1 MSNSQ
6 GQVWFPYK
14 SHRHWQT
21 SSRQLAR
28 AVTLASSVVVFFTVC
43 KSQLQCTLSQFTTRQ
58 LVCVGRGMLTV
69 KCKGNCYLKKH
80 NQKSDLNTRI
90 WCYVMEDNAMLL
102 WKRGR
107 PFFKIIFSLWVQNE
121 RKERN
126 SPRVSFL
133 IIIRWRNTLLVCHA
147 SSYSLNKSVFFLSFR
162 LKAMIYPSRDER
174 HKGRRDEIMDS
185 LRETY
190 TRVMRRS
197 VFCFQSECRFVSLD
211 TQSKG
216 IIYRDLTSYILS
228 SFENSKITVEG

>member
-1 MSNSQ
+1 
-6 GQVWFPYK
+6 
-14 SHRHWQT
+14 
-21 SSRQLAR
+21 
-28 AVTLASSVVVFFTVC
+28 
-43 KSQLQCTLSQFTTRQ
+43 
-58 LVCVGRGMLTV
+58 MLTV

-121 RKERN
+121 RNERN
-126 SPRVSFL
+126 SPRVFL
-133 IIIRWRNTLLVCHA
+133 FNNTMTQHSTRVPCIILFPKQKC
-147 SSYSLNKSVFFLSFR
+147 FFLSFR